1 MNKDKKIKQVDID
14 VKGKNSDTLASEIL
28 DSINSDE
35 KYEKGKVLA
44 GISMSYIEMLNE
56 INAAYIE
63 RLQKILGDFNDLEK
77 GEVKFKDDIKLS
89 KVRMELKK

>member
-28 DSINSDE
+28 ASINSDE

-44 GISMSYIEMLNE
+44 GISISYIEMLNE

-77 GEVKFKDDIKLS
+77 GEVRFKDDIKLS

>member
-1 MNKDKKIKQVDID
+1 MNKDKKINSKIIEIR
-14 VKGKNSDTLASEIL
+14 GKDSDTLASEIL

-35 KYEKGKVLA
+35 KYEKGRVIA

-63 RLQKILGDFNDLEK
+63 RLQKILGDFNELEK
-77 GEVKFKDDIKLS
+77 GESGLKDYIKLE
-89 KVRMELKK
+89 KVRADLKK